1 MDSFNWMVAEML
13 TREAVRERLN
23 PHHVE
28 LPEAPARHKQNP
40 ITRTVASSLVRL
52 GLRLD
57 PAAGEGLGA
66 LDLSLAPSEGGN
78 QA

>member
-1 MDSFNWMVAEML
+1 MDTFNWMVLEMI
-13 TREAVRERLN
+13 TREQVRERLN
-23 PHHVE
+23 RHHLE
-28 LPEAPARHKQNP
+28 MPEARKRQKQNP
-40 ITRTVASSLVRL
+40 ITRRLALSLVRL

-66 LDLSLAPSEGGN
+66 LDLSLAQSEGGN